1 MSDRANFPSKT
12 EIVKIGKL
20 IQTFSVITLLL
31 NTKIFVQAESKKLI
45 YEGMRQGSSWSVYLL
60 NKKFV
65 KKVKLGGETRRL
77 YLVDKEINSNDGNVS
92 QNTNLIQCST
102 SQPFVAFK
110 NDYEQQMAIV
120 HFINPG
126 EEPYGYNSGSHWLYW
141 AVCHDLW
148 KPWEYKLDLK
158 ASQFGYSGQLESQQI
173 EVPYGLL
180 QYLK

>member
-1 MSDRANFPSKT
+1 MKISKLT
-12 EIVKIGKL
+12 QIFIAL
-20 IQTFSVITLLL
+20 TLVL
-31 NTKIFVQAESKKLI
+31 NTSIIAQAESKKLI
-45 YEGMRQGSSWSVYLL
+45 YEGMRQGISWTVYLL

-65 KKVKLGGETRRL
+65 KEVKLGGETRRL
-77 YLVDKEINSNDGNVS
+77 YLVDLGDEKTNSSNGTKMLV
-92 QNTNLIQCST
+92 QCST

-110 NDYEQQMAIV
+110 DSYEQQMAVI

-126 EEPYGYNSGSHWLYW
+126 EEPGGYNSGSHWTYW

-158 ASQFGYSGQLESQQI
+158 ASQFGYSGQLENQQI